1 MPSAQGSGSL
11 VFGKASLGPFAI
23 NWWHPHT
30 GSPVGG
36 SFQTP
41 AAAVHNNKSVYT
53 VIEYTYRGTP
63 CLEIKM
69 KVFMKRP
76 SLLYLPCILI
86 IFLFYCM
93 FKKKKNPAGNLQFA
107 NSVRLGHANLQT
119 RLSPAPRPLG
129 GLSFRFAGLGNGRN
143 YQSRPVWT
151 KAFRG

>member
-11 VFGKASLGPFAI
+11 VFGKSSLGLFAI

-30 GSPVGG
+30 GSPVDG

-53 VIEYTYRGTP
+53 VIKYTYRGTP
-63 CLEIKM
+63 YLEIKM

-86 IFLFYCM
+86 IFLFYYM
-93 FKKKKNPAGNLQFA
+93 FKKKKKSCWQLA
-107 NSVRLGHANLQT
+107 VGHANLQT